1 MTLSPW
7 RDKPDRSG
15 THSCTH
21 TSGIAHWVSCSFF
34 ISQSGFLFCPF
45 FQLSS
50 ARAFTAT
57 FVEFSSDLSL
67 VSRVDICVQGRAD
80 FPASLVTASECSFEG
95 NWMRL
100 LSSGLCLLST
110 GEEHPDLDWPLPLYT
125 KASHT
130 FPQAWKDQLVFLWV
144 LPFLP
149 AGFSDPWLVHQA
161 LTVPKEKVEA
171 ID

>member
-100 LSSGLCLLST
+100 LSSELCLLST

-130 FPQAWKDQLVFLWV
+130 FSQAWKDQLVPLWV

-161 LTVPKEKVEA
+161 LTVPKKKVEA